1 MTDIYQDYHS
11 PIDSLLSLPSHPF
24 FPPSLLPL
32 LSSLSLPSLPLF
44 SPSLSSLLQRVAPK
58 GWTKEINTFTST
70 PIFTNCRTGERWA
83 LARDGSGNF
92 YYYNMANSSLT
103 VGELPAIDD
112 VSVCVCVCVCVGGG
126 GGGFAHV

>member
-1 MTDIYQDYHS
+1 MADIYQDYHS
-11 PIDSLLSLPSHPF
+11 PIDSLLSLLSHPF
-24 FPPSLLPL
+24 FLPSLLPLLPL
-32 LSSLSLPSLPLF
+32 LSSLSLPSLLLFFSPPSPLLPL

-92 YYYNMANSSLT
+92 YYYNMTNSSLT

-112 VSVCVCVCVCVGGG
+112 VSV
-126 GGGFAHV
+126 